1 MCIFMKKR
9 PNIIIFNPDQM
20 RTDSLAHMGNPA
32 SITPNLDSFAKNDAV
47 SFSNAY
53 CQNTVCVPSRCSFF
67 TGLYPHTNGHRT
79 MSYMLHSEETSLLK
93 ELKEAGYYVW
103 MNTRND
109 FLPAQIKEIFNE
121 HATETFYSGQVPP
134 APGLEN
140 PEVKGRVGDENYY
153 SFYNGRLKLDENG
166 KNYTSDDEDIDA
178 AIDRIKNRP
187 EDQPLCIFLGLFYPH
202 PPYQVEEPYF
212 SAIDRKK
219 LRKRISTPENW
230 SSKASILKGI
240 EEKQNLKSWNEE
252 KWNELRSTYLG
263 MCMKVDEQFGK
274 VCKALKE
281 EGIYDDTAIFVLSDH
296 GDYTGDYGIVEK
308 TQNTFEDC
316 LVNVPLLVKPN
327 KDVEINPGISNSMV
341 ELIDF
346 YATVMD
352 LAEVEPTHSHF
363 GQSLRK
369 VLADKDKEHR
379 KYVFTEGGRLSGE
392 THCSEYG
399 NFGKEGVL
407 PAHPYYPRIKT
418 QADDTAHTKATMI
431 RSERYKYVRR
441 LYESDEF
448 YDLEKDPNELNNLI
462 GNTEYEKEI
471 FKMQLEMLEWYQ
483 KTCDVVPF
491 KADNRMSPEMIWNK
505 MKNICPK
512 DKLEEVK
519 EIINSGADANKVNNW
534 LSKQSIKKK

>member
-1 MCIFMKKR
+1 MKKR

-32 SITPNLDSFAKNDAV
+32 SITPSLDSFAKKDAV

-79 MSYMLHSEETSLLK
+79 MSYMLHSEETSILK
-93 ELKEAGYYVW
+93 ELKDAGYYVW
-103 MNTRND
+103 MNSRND
-109 FLPAQIKEIFNE
+109 FLPAQVKGIFNE
-121 HATETFYSGQVPP
+121 HATETFYGGEVPP
-134 APGLEN
+134 APGPEN
-140 PEVKGRVGDENYY
+140 PEIKGKVGDENYY
-153 SFYNGRLKLDENG
+153 SFYTGKLKLDENG

-178 AIDRIKNRP
+178 AISRIKNRP
-187 EDQPLCIFLGLFYPH
+187 DDQPLCIFLGLFYPH

-212 SAIDRKK
+212 SAINRGN
-219 LRKRISTPENW
+219 LPKRILVPEDW

-240 EEKQNLKSWNEE
+240 QEKQNMQSWSEE
-252 KWNELRSTYLG
+252 KWDELRSTYLG
-263 MCMKVDEQFGK
+263 MCMKVDEQFGRL
-274 VCKALKE
+274 CKALKD

-308 TQNTFEDC
+308 SQNTFEDC
-316 LVNVPLLVKPN
+316 LVNVPLMVKPQ
-327 KDVEINPGISNSMV
+327 KGIEINPGVSNSMV

-352 LAEVEPTHSHF
+352 FADVKSNHSHF
-363 GQSLRK
+363 GQSLRE
-369 VLADKDKEHR
+369 VLVERSKEHR

-399 NFGKEGVL
+399 NFGEKGVA

-431 RSERYKYVRR
+431 RSERYKYIRR
-441 LYESDEF
+441 LYETDEF
-448 YDLEKDPNELNNLI
+448 YDLEKDPNELNNSI
-462 GNTEYEKEI
+462 NDPEYKGEI
-471 FKMQLEMLEWYQ
+471 AKMQLEMLEWYQ

-491 KADNRMSPEMIWNK
+491 KADNRMSPEMLWSK
-505 MKNICPK
+505 MKNKCPK
-512 DKLEEVK
+512 DKIDELK
-519 EIINSGADANKVNNW
+519 QLIDSGADGNRVNNW
-534 LSKQSIKKK
+534 LSEQIKK